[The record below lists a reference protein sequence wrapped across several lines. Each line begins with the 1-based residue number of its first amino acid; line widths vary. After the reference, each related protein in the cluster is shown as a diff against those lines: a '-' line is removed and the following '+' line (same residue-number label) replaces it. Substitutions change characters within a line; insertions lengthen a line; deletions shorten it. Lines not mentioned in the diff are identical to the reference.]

1 MTATKAVRKQQAVA
15 ARLLAQCEAAL
26 AFRFEVTG
34 APSITVHVEPDG
46 MGHWAVL
53 RYGWQQPMVL
63 GVDGWLPVLEVELRD
78 QYRWTVGE
86 ALERVPALLAAEAEA
101 HAAWQKQHDQA
112 RRAARLAEVVEEFID
127 PIRTAVAEAES
138 AVA

>member
-1 MTATKAVRKQQAVA
+1 MSGTKAGRKQQASIE
-15 ARLLAQCEAAL
+15 RLLEQCAHSHG
-26 AFRFEVTG
+26 FRFEVTG

-86 ALERVPALLAAEAEA
+86 ALERVPGLLTVEAEA

-112 RRAARLAEVVEEFID
+112 RRAARLAEAVEELLE
-127 PIRTAVAEAES
+127 PIRSAVAES